1 MLLTARNDFLL
12 NCKKEKEML
21 KERLKPYFEELAK
34 SYIFNE
40 LAVDFL
46 KRIGAED
53 ILMGVPM
60 PIKESMLTGTAGTG
74 ASDADGVG
82 AASAASSGVSLT
94 VLDIARAAAVVVGCD
109 PNFPYADV
117 YIQFLQRIFK
127 EKTEEVLVNEGYEK
141 FSGADGTEKR
151 LLEAACFFRAALC
164 INPESQNGLYGYA
177 LCCREIYLNADRMD
191 DEEYIG
197 KFKAES
203 IEILETL
210 TNLHPDFAF
219 TYYYLGYAYLNMGL
233 YTKAYLTW
241 NDFLEKIKGDPAEGE
256 VSDEINE
263 IKERLSSLA
272 APMEIEAG
280 VTAVTSGRY
289 HEGIEIL
296 SQYTEGE
303 LSAWWPMHYY
313 IGVAYESTGDAEN
326 AVAAFK
332 KALTLSPSNI
342 DVMDELAAIYH
353 ALGDTENETKYAK
366 KIEVVRKNHE
376 AEKQQ

>member
-1 MLLTARNDFLL
+1 
-12 NCKKEKEML
+12 ML
-21 KERLKPYFEELAK
+21 KERLKPYFEELVK
-34 SYIFNE
+34 SYVFNE
-40 LAVDFL
+40 LSGEFL
-46 KRIGAED
+46 EKIGAAD
-53 ILMGVPM
+53 ILMGIPM
-60 PIKESMLTGTAGTG
+60 PIKESLLAESMNAGG
-74 ASDADGVG
+74 AGGDR
-82 AASAASSGVSLT
+82 AAPSGVSLT

-117 YIQFLQRIFK
+117 YMQFLQRIFK

-141 FSGADGTEKR
+141 FSGAGSTGNAKIADGTEKR

-342 DVMDELAAIYH
+342 DVMDELVAIYH

-366 KIEVVRKNHE
+366 KIEVVKNNRAYE
-376 AEKQQ
+376 NQQ

>member
-1 MLLTARNDFLL
+1 
-12 NCKKEKEML
+12 ML
-21 KERLKPYFEELAK
+21 KERLKPYFEELVK
-34 SYIFNE
+34 SYVFNE
-40 LAVDFL
+40 LSGEFL
-46 KRIGAED
+46 EKIGAAD
-53 ILMGVPM
+53 ILMGIPM
-60 PIKESMLTGTAGTG
+60 PIKESLLAESMNAGG
-74 ASDADGVG
+74 AGGDP
-82 AASAASSGVSLT
+82 AAVSGVSLT

-109 PNFPYADV
+109 PNFPYAND
-117 YIQFLQRIFK
+117 YKQFLQRIFK

-141 FSGADGTEKR
+141 FSGADSTGNAKIADGSGNAEDADGTEKR
-151 LLEAACFFRAALC
+151 LLEAACFFRAVLC

-241 NDFLEKIKGDPAEGE
+241 NDFLEKIKGDPAEDE

-263 IKERLSSLA
+263 IKDRLSSLA

-342 DVMDELAAIYH
+342 DVMDELVAIYH

-366 KIEVVRKNHE
+366 KIEVVKNNR
-376 AEKQQ
+376 AYEKQQ

>member
-1 MLLTARNDFLL
+1 
-12 NCKKEKEML
+12 ML
-21 KERLKPYFEELAK
+21 KERLKPYFEELVK
-34 SYIFNE
+34 SYVFNE
-40 LAVDFL
+40 LSGEFL
-46 KRIGAED
+46 EKIGAAD
-53 ILMGVPM
+53 ILMGIPM
-60 PIKESMLTGTAGTG
+60 PIKENMLAESMNAG
-74 ASDADGVG
+74 SADGDP
-82 AASAASSGVSLT
+82 AAASGVSLT

-109 PNFPYADV
+109 PNFPYAND
-117 YIQFLQRIFK
+117 YKQFLRRIFK

-141 FSGADGTEKR
+141 FSGAGSTGNAKIADGSGNAEDADGTEKR

-366 KIEVVRKNHE
+366 KIEVVKNNRE
-376 AEKQQ
+376 YEKQQ

>member
-1 MLLTARNDFLL
+1 
-12 NCKKEKEML
+12 ML
-21 KERLKPYFEELAK
+21 KERLKPYFEELVK
-34 SYIFNE
+34 SYVFNE
-40 LAVDFL
+40 LSGEFL
-46 KRIGAED
+46 EKIGAAD
-53 ILMGVPM
+53 ILMGIPM
-60 PIKESMLTGTAGTG
+60 PIKENMLAESMNAGG
-74 ASDADGVG
+74 AGGDP
-82 AASAASSGVSLT
+82 AAASGVSLT

-109 PNFPYADV
+109 PNFPYAND
-117 YIQFLQRIFK
+117 YKQFLRRIFK

-141 FSGADGTEKR
+141 FSGAGSTGNAKIADGTEKR

-241 NDFLEKIKGDPAEGE
+241 NDFLEKIKGDPAEDE

-313 IGVAYESTGDAEN
+313 IGAAYESTGDAEN

-342 DVMDELAAIYH
+342 DVMDELVAIYH

-366 KIEVVRKNHE
+366 KIEVVKNNR
-376 AEKQQ
+376 AYEKQR